1 MITAMNRQAEKQL
14 DFGLEAD
21 KNAIESEPSHEA
33 LQMPDADVTMFRVF
47 FSHAESDRFFLSLL
61 NQTRWRQDKIRIYG
75 KQIDL
80 PRLTAW
86 YGDPGKSYSYSG
98 ISMDPDPWTETLL
111 EIKSRVDRQA
121 QVRFNSVLL
130 SLYRNGND
138 SLSWHQDDE
147 SELGEDPVIASVSF
161 GATRSFQFRY
171 KPDKNVN
178 KVSVDLTHG
187 SLLIMKGPTQRFWMH
202 QVPKTS
208 KPVDPRINLT
218 FRVIRDY

>member
-1 MITAMNRQAEKQL
+1 MIMATSRQAEKQL

-21 KNAIESEPSHEA
+21 EKPIECQPRRET
-33 LQMPDADVTMFRVF
+33 LQMPNADVTMFRVF

-61 NQTRWRQDKIRIYG
+61 TQTQWRQDKIRIYG
-75 KQIDL
+75 KQINL

-98 ISMDPDPWTETLL
+98 ISMDPSPWTETLL
-111 EIKSRVDRQA
+111 EIKSRVDREA
-121 QVRFNSVLL
+121 QVRLNSVLL
-130 SLYRNGND
+130 SLYRDGND

-147 SELGEDPVIASVSF
+147 PELGEDPVIASVSF
-161 GATRSFQFRY
+161 GATRAFQFRY
-171 KPDKNVN
+171 KPDKNLS
-178 KVSVDLTHG
+178 KVSIDLTHG

-208 KPVDPRINLT
+208 KLVSPRINLT

>member
-1 MITAMNRQAEKQL
+1 VRHQVADQL
-14 DFGLEAD
+14 DFGLDAD
-21 KNAIESEPSHEA
+21 AVANEPQTRREA
-33 LQMPDADVTMFRVF
+33 LQMPDADVTMFQLF
-47 FSHAESDRFFLSLL
+47 FSHAESDRLFLSLL

-98 ISMDPDPWTETLL
+98 ISMDPDPWTDTLL
-111 EIKSRVDRQA
+111 EIKSCVDREA

-130 SLYRNGND
+130 SLYRDRND

-147 SELGEDPVIASVSF
+147 PELGEDPVIASVSF

-171 KPDKNVN
+171 KPDKNVD
-178 KVSVDLTHG
+178 KVSVALTHG

-208 KPVDPRINLT
+208 KHVDPRINLT
-218 FRVIRDY
+218 FRVIQDY

>member
-1 MITAMNRQAEKQL
+1 MRHGVNASF
-14 DFGLEAD
+14 DFGLDGSTEAG
-21 KNAIESEPSHEA
+21 SQGHA
-33 LQMPDADVTMFRVF
+33 LQIPDAEVIVFREF
-47 FSHAESDRFFLSLL
+47 FTPTDSDRFFNALL
-61 NQTRWRQDKIRIYG
+61 KQTHWKQDKIQMYG
-75 KQIDL
+75 KKLDL

-98 ISMDPDPWTETLL
+98 ISMEPNPWNDTLL
-111 EIKSRVDRQA
+111 QIKHPVDATAGVQ
-121 QVRFNSVLL
+121 FNSVLL

-147 SELGEDPVIASVSF
+147 PELGEDPVIASVSF

-171 KPDKNVN
+171 KPDKNVP
-178 KVSVDLTHG
+178 KLSIDLTHG

-208 KPVDPRINLT
+208 RPVDPRINLT

>member
-1 MITAMNRQAEKQL
+1 MNRQAEKQL
-14 DFGLEAD
+14 DFGLEPD
-21 KNAIESEPSHEA
+21 KNAIESKPSRET
-33 LQMPDADVTMFRVF
+33 LQMPDADVSMFRMF
-47 FSHAESDRFFLSLL
+47 FSRAESDLFFLSLL

-98 ISMDPDPWTETLL
+98 ISMDPYPWTETLR
-111 EIKSRVDRQA
+111 EIKSRVDGEA

-147 SELGEDPVIASVSF
+147 PELGEDPVIASVSF

-171 KPDKNVN
+171 KPDKNVH

-202 QVPKTS
+202 QVPKTA
-208 KPVDPRINLT
+208 KPVAPRINLT
-218 FRVIRDY
+218 FRIIY

>member
-1 MITAMNRQAEKQL
+1 MSRQAEKQL

-21 KNAIESEPSHEA
+21 ENAIETQPSHEA
-33 LQMPDADVTMFRVF
+33 LQMLDADVTMFRVF

-61 NQTRWRQDKIRIYG
+61 NQTQWRQDKIRIYG

-111 EIKSRVDRQA
+111 EIKSRVDREA

-147 SELGEDPVIASVSF
+147 PELGEDPVIASVSF

-171 KPDKNVN
+171 KPDKTLP
-178 KVSVDLTHG
+178 KVAVDLTHG

-208 KPVDPRINLT
+208 KPVSPRINLT
-218 FRVIRDY
+218 FRVIQDY